1 MIAFTDG
8 AALICVVPSR
18 TQNGVYLV
26 RCEPAGR
33 ELIVSH
39 DCPASRF
46 GRTCRHIHEAVA
58 AYERWQWWEPKK
70 RIVPVQKRIALQPEW
85 DQVQLTPS
93 PEDILRAVVQ
103 NAS

>member
-18 TQNGVYLV
+18 THNGVYLV
-26 RCEPAGR
+26 RCEPSGGD
-33 ELIVSH
+33 LIVSH
-39 DCPASRF
+39 DCPAIRF
-46 GRTCRHIHEAVA
+46 GRACRHVHEAA
-58 AYERWQWWEPKK
+58 SACERWQWWEPKK
-70 RIVPVQKRIALQPEW
+70 RIKLVCRRIVLKPEW

-93 PEDILRAVVQ
+93 PEELLRAVVM